1 MGDSEAYK
9 LEKYL
14 AEKAKQAEEQEPEPL
29 SAYDAC
35 VLKESAKIH
44 ELIAEAQR
52 KGKTFQMISSSFI
65 AKLLL
70 HWIPIIYLY
79 WPKARVQQP
88 NDMSSSYY
96 LHARI

>member
-1 MGDSEAYK
+1 MGDSEADK

-14 AEKAKQAEEQEPEPL
+14 AEKAKQDQEKEHVSEPL

-52 KGKTFQMISSSFI
+52 
-65 AKLLL
+65 
-70 HWIPIIYLY
+70 IIE
-79 WPKARVQQP
+79 K
-88 NDMSSSYY
+88 
-96 LHARI
+96 